1 MNLQSFKNISSDRSV
16 VIIGTGMGGGT
27 LALLLAR
34 AGYHPVLIEAG
45 DERERSIA
53 DKSTAGRPFGI
64 AKNRALEI
72 GGGTNLWHGVT
83 APLDKEDFEADY
95 PERHPGWPITRE
107 TLLPFWTAA
116 ADFLGFR
123 GPTRLELAHWP
134 KELRA
139 HASDLGV
146 DFTRVAPKLF
156 RVLRKPTRL
165 KPLLL
170 DLERKRQLT
179 LLRGCRARRLEW
191 SQDGTHAVAVIVNV
205 DGELHRV
212 PAAQIVIAAGALE
225 SPVVLLNSPG
235 GEAGG
240 RYNLAGHAGRYLGDH
255 PMAFVGKVRVRRRP
269 RRAPLYSDMSDG
281 MGNLVRIGLRPLNV
295 PTFGNSNLYL
305 RPSFGE
311 RRNDVEDKI
320 LLSMVALR
328 RPSNIRMKDLVTI
341 LAHPRVAYRAV
352 ANRFALPVWYRHAD
366 LFFVTEQSSAAA
378 SRVQLTARPAP
389 DGLHDGEYLWQVPE
403 SDLQRLEVIFKEVVT
418 PSLQTDDLTLTVPPT
433 IDHWRDH
440 FTSAAHH
447 LGTMRMSSTAEDGV
461 VSPDLRLHAAEN
473 VWVCDGS
480 VLPSVGNA
488 NPSLTICA
496 LAHRLFEHLQ
506 PRLSP
511 ADAGAE
517 TTGTARCVLPKAL
530 LTGATGFIGRAIT
543 KRAQGRLT
551 LLSGVR
557 ADAPTRQAPGRV
569 QIDYADDQ
577 SVSEAVAGCDIV
589 IHAAYDTGQP
599 LREGE
604 FARRLVEAGLRQ
616 GIRIFVFF
624 GTYST
629 YDALRDRVDEVSPTS
644 SLRLPYIIGKLGLE
658 RSLRALTDAHPE
670 ARIVMLQP
678 TIVTGVGG
686 SWDRFFDRLGNE
698 QAVVLPH
705 GGAAPL
711 NSIDVYEVAE
721 AAVRATLD
729 MSLPAGFHKFL
740 LNGMGTSS
748 WAERIIANAS
758 KAPPQIFSAGRGLLA
773 EGLFTN
779 LLLCLKYT
787 SGRHWRYP
795 DWLGSFQGEGAAPAH
810 ALTLR
815 GLDRLTV
822 AGWATIDASAARRAG
837 LLDCRDDSP
846 QPAAR
851 AERAQTGAVDQTHRQ
866 GAPSRP

>member
-1 MNLQSFKNISSDRSV
+1 MKPQSFENISGDRSV
-16 VIIGTGMGGGT
+16 VIVGSGMGGGT
-27 LALLLAR
+27 LAVLLAR

-45 DERERSIA
+45 DERECSIA
-53 DKSTAGRPFGI
+53 DASTSGRPFGI
-64 AKNRALEI
+64 AKNRAVEI

-83 APLDKEDFEADY
+83 APLDEADFEANH
-95 PERHPGWPITRE
+95 PERHPGWPIARE
-107 TLLPFWTAA
+107 TLRPYWAA
-116 ADFLGFR
+116 AAAFLGFR
-123 GPTRLELAHWP
+123 EPARLELTQWP
-134 KELRA
+134 DELRA

-146 DFTRVAPKLF
+146 DFTHLAPKLF
-156 RVLRKPTRL
+156 RVLHKPTRL

-191 SQDGTHAVAVIVNV
+191 SQDGTHAVAVIVNR

-240 RYNLAGHAGRYLGDH
+240 RYNLAGHAGRYLSDH
-255 PMAFVGKVRVRRRP
+255 PMAFVGKVRVRRP

-281 MGNLVRIGLRPLNV
+281 MGNRVRIGLRPADI

-328 RPSNIRMKDLVTI
+328 RPSSIRMKDLATI

-352 ANRFALPVWYRHAD
+352 ANRFALPVRYRHAD
-366 LFFVTEQSSAAA
+366 LFFVTEQGSEAA
-378 SRVQLTARPAP
+378 SRVQLSTRPAP
-389 DGLHDGEYLWQVPE
+389 DGLHDGDYHWQVPE
-403 SDLQRLEVIFKEVVT
+403 SDLQRLDVMFTEVVA
-418 PSLQTDDLTLTVPPT
+418 PSLQTADLTLTAPPT

-447 LGTMRMSSTAEDGV
+447 LGTMRMSATAEGGV

-480 VLPSVGNA
+480 VFPSVGNA

-506 PRLSP
+506 PRLRP
-511 ADAGAE
+511 ADAGAD
-517 TTGTARCVLPKAL
+517 TSGAARSDLPKVL
-530 LTGATGFIGRAIT
+530 LTGATGFIGRAIA
-543 KRAQGRLT
+543 KQAEGRLS
-551 LLSGVR
+551 LLAGVR
-557 ADAPTRQAPGRV
+557 ADAPTQQAPGRV
-569 QIDYADDQ
+569 RIDYADSR
-577 SVSEAVAGCDIV
+577 SVSEAVAGCGMV
-589 IHAAYDTGQP
+589 IHAAYDAAQP

-616 GIRIFVFF
+616 GIQTFVFF

-629 YDALRDRVDEVSPTS
+629 YHALCDRVDEASPDS
-644 SLRLPYIIGKLGLE
+644 SLRLPYIVGKLGLE
-658 RSLRALTDAHPE
+658 RSLRALAKAHPE

-678 TIVTGVGG
+678 TIVTGSGG
-686 SWDRFFDRLGNE
+686 SWNRFFDNAGS
-698 QAVVLPH
+698 ASAAVLPH

-711 NSIDVYEVAE
+711 NAVDVDAVAE
-721 AAVRATLD
+721 AAVRAALGTTG
-729 MSLPAGFHKFL
+729 LPAGFHKFL
-740 LNGMGTSS
+740 LNGRSS
-748 WAERIIANAS
+748 TTWTERIAASSTKTPPHIAHA
-758 KAPPQIFSAGRGLLA
+758 KRGLLA
-773 EGLFTN
+773 EGLAMN
-779 LLLCLKYT
+779 MLLCLKYAG
-787 SGRHWRYP
+787 GRRWQYP
-795 DWLGSFQGEGAAPAH
+795 RWHGAPRGEGAVPAQ

-822 AGWATIDASAARRAG
+822 AGWAVIDASAARNAG
-837 LLDCRDDSP
+837 LLD
-846 QPAAR
+846 
-851 AERAQTGAVDQTHRQ
+851 
-866 GAPSRP
+866 